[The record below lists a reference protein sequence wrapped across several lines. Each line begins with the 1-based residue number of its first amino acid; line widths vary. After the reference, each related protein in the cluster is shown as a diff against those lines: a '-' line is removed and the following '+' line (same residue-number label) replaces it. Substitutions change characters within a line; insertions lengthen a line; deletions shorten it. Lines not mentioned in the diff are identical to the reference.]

1 MTPELIAD
9 VYLYPTDRGGKKL
22 SIGDR
27 YRCPCFVAED
37 TNSGGWDCVIVRGA
51 PLAPGERGQL
61 GFVFLSGDR
70 AVKALSEAGKFFLW
84 ESPFV
89 GEATVVRPSGKP

>member
-9 VYLYPTDRGGKKL
+9 VYLYPTDQDGKKL
-22 SIGDR
+22 PIGDR
-27 YRCPCFVAED
+27 FRCPCSVSKD
-37 TNSGGWDCVIVRGA
+37 TNRVSWDCMIVKGA

-70 AVKALSEAGKFFLW
+70 AVKALTEAGKFYLW
-84 ESPFV
+84 EGRFV
-89 GEATVVRPSGKP
+89 GEATVVQPPGRP